1 MSGVYERADWCL
13 LLANACSP
21 SFPDGACQALEG
33 MLPLLADWD
42 DGYFTVET
50 ARAIGCMKRRQII
63 PALDE
68 INAAFLARDAARRAA
83 LPAPSVPLRLVS
95 EVVRPSSEERRRIA
109 AEVRMA
115 VAALR
120 APG

>member
-1 MSGVYERADWCL
+1 MSGTYERSDWCL

-21 SFPDGACQALEG
+21 SFPDAACQALEA

-42 DGYFTVET
+42 DGYFTIET
-50 ARAIGCMKRRQII
+50 ARAIACAKRRQII

-68 INAAFLARDAARRAA
+68 INAAFMARDAARRAA
-83 LPAPSVPLRLVS
+83 LPPPAPPLRLVS
-95 EVVRPSSEERRRIA
+95 TAARPSAAERQRIA
-109 AEVRMA
+109 AEVRQA

-120 APG
+120 AG